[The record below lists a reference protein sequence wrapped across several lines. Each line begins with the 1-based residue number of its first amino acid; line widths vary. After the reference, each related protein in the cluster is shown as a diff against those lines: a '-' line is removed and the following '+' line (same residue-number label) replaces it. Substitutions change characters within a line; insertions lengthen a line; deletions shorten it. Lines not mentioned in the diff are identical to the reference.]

1 MNTTDKELT
10 YTVTEKEYREGLA
23 KGWTDDDML
32 KPGKYKVRRSRF
44 VVKQENSSEQKSDSQ
59 LDKMKRLPRGSFK
72 AKPDAT
78 KLENCKVK
86 ISLYLDGDVLEY
98 FKKRAEPPHAAPY
111 QTQINNELRRIME
124 NDSTDAA
131 SLEKDILNNEE
142 FLRALKEKLETV

>member
-10 YTVTEKEYREGLA
+10 YTVTEKEYKEGLV

-72 AKPDAT
+72 AKPNAT

-86 ISLYLDGDVLEY
+86 VSLYLDGDVLEY
-98 FKKRAEPPHAAPY
+98 FKKRAAPPHAAPY
-111 QTQINNELRRIME
+111 QTQINNELRKIME
-124 NDSTDAA
+124 TSTQENG
-131 SLEKDILNNEE
+131 SLENDILNNEE
-142 FLRALKEKLETV
+142 FLRALKKKLASL